1 MINFDPRMN
10 PLLSQAKIAWPQAES
25 PGSAGLRPREAGS
38 DFSQVA
44 QAVNKYVS
52 AVDDAQQASDT
63 SIEDLLSGKN
73 NDLTAVVSA
82 VAEADVGFKVLVGV
96 RNKLIEAY
104 KQTMNMPL

>member
-10 PLLSQAKIAWPQAES
+10 PLLSQANIMLPQAETQ
-25 PGSAGLRPREAGS
+25 GAAGLRPDGAGS

-44 QAVNKYVS
+44 KAVDKYVS
-52 AVDDAQQASDT
+52 AVNDSQRTSDT

-82 VAEADVGFKVLVGV
+82 VAEADVSFKVLVGV

-104 KQTMNMPL
+104 KQTMNMQL